1 MLRILPDILKEEEGL
16 GAHSSVLVLS
26 HRFAVEYFWVHKDL
40 RPFGDT
46 LTLQCPK
53 CFAIRTLTFKLLD
66 NKSGEFQA
74 SCHCGWTDQKLS
86 GKGNALMLKGSQG
99 SCQGPIQK
107 VSAQRGSKNGLG
119 VRVQSKT
126 GGENKRRS

>member
-86 GKGNALMLKGSQG
+86 GKGDALMLKGSQG
-99 SCQGPIQK
+99 S
-107 VSAQRGSKNGLG
+107 
-119 VRVQSKT
+119 T
-126 GGENKRRS
+126 GWASRLLYGTPAIVDEVWKLPRSTYCT